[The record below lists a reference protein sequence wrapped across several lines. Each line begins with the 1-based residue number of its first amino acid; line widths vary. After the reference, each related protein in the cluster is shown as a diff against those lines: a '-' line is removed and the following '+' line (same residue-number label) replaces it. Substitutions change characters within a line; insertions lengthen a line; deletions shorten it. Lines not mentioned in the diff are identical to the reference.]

1 MNLFEQTSTLYIDSP
16 AALEQGLAA
25 VREMRAA
32 GEGRPI
38 TLALTADLY
47 LQKPVELD
55 VAGVTVD
62 GQGHRIAGGFL
73 LENWQADTF
82 NGVAC
87 RSAVLPA
94 GDWDFTDLWVNG
106 RRADAP
112 RYPKE
117 GYLEALDT
125 EVNHTKGLCDS
136 SKWFIA
142 DPADLKGLEG
152 LEDAIVNYY
161 HFWIDAHTPIESYDP
176 QSGKLVMR
184 YYSRFRINTEPT
196 SAAMM
201 RYYLTHLPAT
211 FGAENEWYLDRRAG
225 KVYYVGEAKTA
236 LVPTLPYLFKVT
248 ASYVRILNAEL
259 TCTRGEYVSR
269 TQGAVNDDTEV
280 EGVGYASDGQSVC
293 NAPGTV
299 IFENA
304 AGCALAGCR
313 LHGVGLHGIE
323 IKNGC
328 HDIRIEKNQITDLGA
343 GGVKIYGG
351 AYGAPEEKM
360 TTHIIV
366 CGNEIA
372 SCGRRYAAGCGILAC
387 HAAWLEL
394 SENHIHHT
402 DYTGISVGWVW
413 GYDESNTYCNTI
425 RRNHIHH
432 IGMGRLSDMGGI
444 YLLGRQPG
452 TVVSENRI
460 HDVISANYGGW
471 GIYTDEGSSDIT
483 IENNVV
489 FNTKSASF
497 HQHYGR
503 NNVLRNNI
511 FVNGGDAAV
520 RVSREEAHTTIV
532 AEGNLFVT
540 NGLPIYLDPHNPDKN
555 GVVTIRSSRNLLWS
569 GSAETL
575 ATDEKSLAEWQAT
588 GKDEGS
594 IIADPLFADAQ
605 KGDFTIAADSPAL
618 KIGFRP
624 IVGFPATE
632 NT

>member
-1 MNLFEQTSTLYIDSP
+1 MNPFEQTSVVNVDSP
-16 AALEQGLAA
+16 AALERALADA
-25 VREMRAA
+25 RAFRKS
-32 GEGRPI
+32 GEGRPL

-47 LQKPVELD
+47 LTHPVELN
-55 VAGVTVD
+55 VEGVTVN
-62 GQGHRIAGGFL
+62 GQGHRIAGGFV

-87 RSAVLPA
+87 RSAKLPS
-94 GDWDFTDLWVNG
+94 GDWDFTDLWVDG
-106 RRADAP
+106 RRADPP

-142 DPADLKGLEG
+142 DPADLNGLAG

-184 YYSRFRINTEPT
+184 YCSRFRINTEPE

-211 FGAENEWYLDRRAG
+211 FGAENEWYLDRAAG

-236 LVPTLPYLFKVT
+236 LVPTLPHLFKVT
-248 ASYVRILNAEL
+248 ANGVRIVNAEL
-259 TCTRGEYVSR
+259 TCTCGEYVSR
-269 TQGAVNDDTEV
+269 AQAAVNDATETD
-280 EGVGYASDGQSVC
+280 GVGFASDGQSVC
-293 NAPGTV
+293 WAPGAV

-304 AGCALAGCR
+304 VGCTLAHCH

-323 IKNGC
+323 IKTGC
-328 HDIRIEKNQITDLGA
+328 HDIRIENNRITDLGA

-351 AYGAPEEKM
+351 AHGEPAARM
-360 TTHIIV
+360 TTHCTV
-366 CGNEIA
+366 RGNEIA
-372 SCGRRYAAGCGILAC
+372 NCGKRYAAGCGILAC
-387 HAAWLEL
+387 HTAYLEL

-402 DYTGISVGWVW
+402 DYTGISVGWEW
-413 GYDESNTYCNTI
+413 GYKPSSTYCNRI
-425 RRNHIHH
+425 FRNHIHH
-432 IGMGRLSDMGGI
+432 IGMGRLSDLGGI
-444 YLLGRQPG
+444 YLLGHQSG

-460 HDVISANYGGW
+460 HDVVSANYGGW
-471 GIYTDEGSSDIT
+471 GIYTDEGSENVI

-489 FNTKSASF
+489 YRTKTSSF

-511 FVNGGDAAV
+511 FVLGGDGAV
-520 RVSREEAHTTIV
+520 RVSREEPHTTIV
-532 AEGNLFVT
+532 AESNIFVT
-540 NGLPIYLDPHNPDKN
+540 CGQPIYRGKEQ
-555 GVVTIRSSRNLLWS
+555 VTPFVSRRNLLWDMAGNTRPAAVHS
-569 GSAETL
+569 ME
-575 ATDEKSLAEWQAT
+575 EWQAQ
-588 GKDEGS
+588 GRDAES
-594 IIADPLFADAQ
+594 IVADPLFADAEQ
-605 KGDFTIAADSPAL
+605 FDFTLKPESPAIKL
-618 KIGFRP
+618 GFRP
-624 IVGFPATE
+624 LTGFLADGKK
-632 NT
+632 

>member
-1 MNLFEQTSTLYIDSP
+1 MNRFEQTSVFCIESP
-16 AALEQGLAA
+16 AALEQALET
-25 VREMRAA
+25 VREFRAA

-47 LQKPVELD
+47 LQKPVELN
-55 VAGVTVD
+55 VSGVTLD

-73 LENWQADTF
+73 LENWQEDVF

-87 RSAVLPA
+87 RSAELPA

-117 GYLEALDT
+117 GFLDAVDT
-125 EVNHTKGLCDS
+125 EVNHTKDLYDS
-136 SKWFIA
+136 SKWFVA
-142 DPADLKGLEG
+142 DPADLNGLEG

-176 QSGKLVMR
+176 QSGKLVMK
-184 YYSRFRINTEPT
+184 YASRFRINTEPE

-211 FGAENEWYLDRRAG
+211 FGAENEWYLDRKAG
-225 KVYYVGEAKTA
+225 KVYYVGAAKTA
-236 LVPTLPYLFKVT
+236 LVPTLPHLFKVT
-248 ASYVRILNAEL
+248 ASNVRILNAEL
-259 TCTRGEYVSR
+259 TCTRGDYVSR
-269 TQGAVNDDTEV
+269 VAAG
-280 EGVGYASDGQSVC
+280 EGGLESSEKVAFASDIQSVC
-293 NAPGTV
+293 WAYGAV
-299 IFENA
+299 IFEDA
-304 AGCALAGCR
+304 TGCSVEGCR
-313 LHGVGLHGIE
+313 LHGVGIHGIE
-323 IKNGC
+323 IKTGC
-328 HDIRIEKNQITDLGA
+328 HDIRIENNKITDLGA
-343 GGVKIYGG
+343 GGIKIFGG

-360 TTHIIV
+360 TTHITV
-366 CGNEIA
+366 RGNEIA
-372 SCGRRYAAGCGILAC
+372 DCGKRYAAGCGILAN
-387 HAAWLEL
+387 HTAYLEI

-402 DYTGISVGWVW
+402 DYSGISVGWVW
-413 GYDESNTYCNTI
+413 GYAESSTYGNTI

-460 HDVISANYGGW
+460 HDVVSANYGGW

-489 FNTKSASF
+489 FNTKTASF

-511 FVNGGDAAV
+511 FFHGGDAAV
-520 RVSREEAHTTIV
+520 RVSREEEHTTIV
-532 AEGNLFVT
+532 AEGNIFVT
-540 NGLPIYLDPHNPDKN
+540 DGLPVYLNKP
-555 GVVTIRSSRNLLWS
+555 GVTTVRSSRNLLWS
-569 GSAETL
+569 GSA
-575 ATDEKSLAEWQAT
+575 ATVATAEHSLAAWQAL

-594 IIADPLFADAQ
+594 IIADPLFADAE
-605 KGDFTIAADSPAL
+605 KGDFTLAPDSPAL
-618 KIGFRP
+618 KIGFKP
-624 IVGFPATE
+624 INGFPAKTDY
-632 NT
+632 